1 MNIESKL
8 KLLRQAKKRRVALP
22 FHSRHVGGIDVSN
35 DEFPE
40 VLIFMKTLFKTL
52 KSAKFDIEINHW
64 GEIFLIEA
72 DRKIEILLSIRKA
85 INNRKISQ
93 VKEQLKKEP
102 FLSSTEP
109 YDNPVIEVTYRANRQ
124 GTKSRKMLLPP
135 IDTLYSEATQ
145 NLLTNMKDSVAGLV
159 DKGRNDYYHP
169 RLAIT
174 SEDILCVM
182 NYGAALHGPNSQF
195 AHLIKNKSIGIM
207 PKLKV
212 SDDYLVIGERFG
224 QDIEILLNSKS
235 KKLLELFSII
245 PSALNKSS
253 GINRRV

>member
-8 KLLRQAKKRRVALP
+8 KLLRQAKKRRLALP

-40 VLIFMKTLFKTL
+40 VLSFIKALFKTL

-64 GEIFLIEA
+64 GEIFLIEP

-109 YDNPVIEVTYRANRQ
+109 YNNSDLEVTYRANRQ
-124 GTKSRKMLLPP
+124 GTKSRAMLLPP
-135 IDTLYSEATQ
+135 IILYT
-145 NLLTNMKDSVAGLV
+145 MKL
-159 DKGRNDYYHP
+159 
-169 RLAIT
+169 
-174 SEDILCVM
+174 
-182 NYGAALHGPNSQF
+182 
-195 AHLIKNKSIGIM
+195 
-207 PKLKV
+207 PKI
-212 SDDYLVIGERFG
+212 Y
-224 QDIEILLNSKS
+224 
-235 KKLLELFSII
+235 
-245 PSALNKSS
+245 
-253 GINRRV
+253 

>member
-22 FHSRHVGGIDVSN
+22 FHSRHVGGIDVN
-35 DEFPE
+35 IDEFPE

-64 GEIFLIEA
+64 GEIFLIEP

-85 INNRKISQ
+85 INNKKISQ
-93 VKEQLKKEP
+93 IKERLKKEP

-109 YDNPVIEVTYRANRQ
+109 YDNSDLEVTFRANRQ
-124 GTKSRKMLLPP
+124 GTKSRSMILPP
-135 IDTLYSEATQ
+135 VDSLYSEATQ

-159 DKGRNDYYHP
+159 DKGRSDYRQP

-182 NYGAALHGPNSQF
+182 NYGAVLHGPNSQF
-195 AHLIKNKSIGIM
+195 SHLIKNEGIGIM

-212 SDDYLVIGERFG
+212 CNDYLIIGERFG
-224 QDIEILLNSKS
+224 QDTEILFNQQS
-235 KKLLELFSII
+235 KKLLARFIVFPTLGDI
-245 PSALNKSS
+245 
-253 GINRRV
+253 